1 MDKKMDA
8 FKLMTKKGYELE
20 EKKNEMEDAKEQ
32 YREVLVNQ
40 AIDYVLTVLKEDGKL
55 TERDLKIFLGDLSL
69 QTKQLYSK

>member
-1 MDKKMDA
+1 
-8 FKLMTKKGYELE
+8 MTKKGYELE
-20 EKKNEMEDAKEQ
+20 EKKNEMEYAKEQ